1 LHGKKANF
9 SEHGVRSSQVKR
21 RIFVPKDNND
31 SSFSSRL
38 RDARLD
44 RRRFLQAGA
53 VGAAGVGLSSRAGR
67 LIDTALTRSSGGSS
81 LSDIKHVVILMQENR
96 SFDHYF
102 GTLSGV
108 RGFSDTRV
116 LTQTVNGQT
125 YPIFDQFGYEPGVGV
140 TTSGYLQPF
149 SLKSDPPSENG
160 QTTND
165 ITHDWGPQHLSWDNG
180 AMDAFVQQHLLNDG
194 DQNGLLTMGYFT
206 RKNLPF
212 YYALADAFTICDAY
226 HCSVLGP
233 TDPNRVMSMSA
244 TIDPDGVAGGPCL
257 VTQTSERQGDYGTFT
272 WTTMPEQLSAAGVSW
287 KVYNDPTALLE
298 LSPFPYFE
306 TFWDPSTP
314 AEVEM
319 STQALGYNYP
329 ANFVADVAAGTL
341 PAVSWIIPNLAECE
355 HPAAPPEYGE
365 YLVQEILDI
374 LVSNPEVW
382 SQTVFIINYDENG
395 GFFDHVPPPT
405 PPAGTAGE
413 YLTVDPLPSD
423 ASGIAGPVGLGF
435 RVPCLVVSPFS
446 TGGYVCSR
454 TFDHTS
460 TLRFLETLFGVEVPN
475 LSPWRRSVT
484 GDMTQALALA
494 NPPNTTVPTL
504 PTTSLGDTTVAEQ
517 AVINALAG
525 TEDVGIPYPA
535 PTVNKMPRQATTP
548 PRSRVPH

>member
-1 LHGKKANF
+1 M
-9 SEHGVRSSQVKR
+9 
-21 RIFVPKDNND
+21 PKDRKD
-31 SSFSSRL
+31 PSLTSRL

-67 LIDTALTRSSGGSS
+67 LIDTALTRSSNGSS
-81 LSDIKHVVILMQENR
+81 LSDIEHVVILMQENR

-108 RGFSDTRV
+108 RGFSDKKV

-125 YPIFDQFGYEPGVGV
+125 YPIFDQFGYEPGAGV

-149 SLKSDPPSENG
+149 SLKSDPPNENG

-206 RKNLPF
+206 RKNLAF

-244 TIDPDGVAGGPCL
+244 TIDPAGVAGGPCL
-257 VTQTSERQGDYGTFT
+257 VTQTGERQALYGTFT

-298 LSPFPYFE
+298 LSPFPYFQP
-306 TFWDPSTP
+306 FWEPSSP
-314 AEVEM
+314 AQVEM

-329 ANFVADVAAGTL
+329 ANFMADVTAGTL
-341 PAVSWIIPNLAECE
+341 PQVSWIMPNLAECE

-365 YLVQEILDI
+365 HLVQEILDI
-374 LVSNPEVW
+374 LVSNPDVW
-382 SQTVFIINYDENG
+382 ASTVFIINYDENG

-405 PPAGTAGE
+405 PLGGTDGE

-446 TGGYVCSR
+446 AGGYVCSH

-475 LSPWRRSVT
+475 LSAWRRSVT
-484 GDMTQALALA
+484 GDMTEALALV

-504 PTTSLGDTTVAEQ
+504 PATSLGDTSVAEQ

-535 PTVNKMPRQATTP
+535 PTVNRMPSQATTP
-548 PRSRVPH
+548 PRPRVPHKL